1 MQKLF
6 LCLGLFFVSFISL
19 SQELKPSEEDA
30 LVIFKVSD
38 YEDIPEQDA
47 EIVLENT
54 DLKFNKKLISDVD
67 GIAQILLKEGETY
80 SLKVFKFGETF
91 DFGNLEIPAMKGPIK
106 FTHRLKIRVVE
117 NYIRNYTL
125 EDVYFES
132 GSYDITSES
141 WVAMHKLLEALNFNP
156 RMKVEIAGH
165 TDNVGDSKAN
175 LNLSQRRAETLVKWL
190 VKKGIMSNRLIAKGY
205 GDTKPIADNTTT
217 EGKAKNRRTE
227 IRIIEE

>member
-1 MQKLF
+1 MQKILF
-6 LCLGLFFVSFISL
+6 CLGAFFFSFVSIA
-19 SQELKPSEEDA
+19 QELKPTEEEA
-30 LVIFKVSD
+30 LVTFKVSD

-47 EIVLENT
+47 EIILENT
-54 DLKFNKKLISDVD
+54 DLNFTKKLISDVD
-67 GIAQILLKEGETY
+67 GIAQILLKEGKSY

-91 DFGNLEIPAMKGPIK
+91 DFGILEIPEMKGPIK
-106 FTHRLKIRVVE
+106 FMHKLKIRVVE

-125 EDVYFES
+125 EDVYFET
-132 GSYDITSES
+132 GSYDITSDS

-165 TDNVGDSKAN
+165 TDSVGDSKAN

-190 VKKGIMSNRLIAKGY
+190 VKKGIPSDRLIAKGY
-205 GDTKPIADNTTT
+205 GDKKPIADNTTE

-227 IRIIEE
+227 LRIIEE